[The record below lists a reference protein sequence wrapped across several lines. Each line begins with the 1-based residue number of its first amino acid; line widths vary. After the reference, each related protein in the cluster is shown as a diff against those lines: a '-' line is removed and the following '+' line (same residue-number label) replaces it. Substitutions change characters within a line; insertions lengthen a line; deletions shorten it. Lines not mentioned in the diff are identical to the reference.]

1 MALKKQFSQLK
12 NKFYLQGAFSF
23 ANFTLLNGIFLV
35 GFALALGANNFQI
48 GILLAIPLFANLL
61 QLVSA
66 FILEITGTKK
76 KTTLLSL
83 FIGRMLWI
91 IIILVAFGIIGKTN
105 QIMMLALIL
114 LVSSIFIAIGNLS
127 LLSWIKDI
135 VPLRKLARFLGKRN
149 MYASTGGI
157 VVYLVGSFIIDKY
170 RGVKIFGYMF
180 IFALV
185 IGLLGLLYLIKVPE
199 KKQKIKA
206 INPIKLL
213 HRLALPFRDV
223 NFRHLLYF
231 GLPWAFSINLA
242 APFFLVFMIDDL
254 SLTFF
259 IISIFLVIDALARI
273 YGLSIWRHIADKF
286 GSKPLLI
293 VSSTITST
301 IPLLLIFIS
310 KKNYFLIPVIFI
322 ISAIAY
328 AAVDISVGQIMFKS
342 APRRYDAYYLATFTS
357 LTGLM
362 SALGPI
368 IGGFIAFLIKN
379 NSSIAFLDILTPLKY
394 IFLGSFILRTSCI
407 PLISKIH
414 EPKAKDV
421 SDIIERMKT
430 LRFVSFFVNIYDFA
444 TYTSKIV
451 LVPQKQFFVLQRK
464 TIIRA
469 KKDLS
474 TIILM
479 LSKISQTLTQIKI
492 TPYKEKRITDLT
504 NTLTEEVDKLEYAEQ
519 GEIQKTIQNVLS
531 KMESL
536 RYSFFEHNLK
546 IIRKQMQSV
555 KKLVEKSKQKLDK
568 IYKKEIE

>member
-66 FILEITGTKK
+66 FILEMTGTKK
-76 KTTLLSL
+76 KTTIFSL

-91 IIILVAFGIIGKTN
+91 IIILMAFGIIGKTN

-127 LLSWIKDI
+127 LLSWMKDI

-149 MYASTGGI
+149 IYASIGGV

-213 HRLALPFRDV
+213 HRLAMPFKDK

-259 IISIFLVIDALARI
+259 IISIFLVIDAIARI

-293 VSSTITST
+293 VSSTITSI

-322 ISAIAY
+322 ISAISY

-342 APRRYDAYYLATFTS
+342 APRKYDAYYLSTFTS

-379 NSSIAFLDILTPLKY
+379 NSSIVFLDILTPLKY

-407 PLISKIH
+407 PLISNIH

-479 LSKISQTLTQIKI
+479 FSKISQTLTQIKI

-536 RYSFFEHNLK
+536 RYSFFENNLK

-555 KKLVEKSKQKLDK
+555 KNLVEKSKQKLDK
-568 IYKKEIE
+568 TYKKEIE